1 MRIQPLMARAA
12 RSAITV
18 VRGVRPGQLG
28 SPTPCTEYD
37 VRALLNHLILW
48 TGHVSELS
56 ARKRTVADLPDPAIM
71 APDHDFLH
79 GDWAKAYD
87 AQLDRAVA
95 AWGEPG
101 AEGGTTRMGGDTELP
116 ADFVAQMLFGELVL
130 HGWDLARATGQRL
143 DCPDDVARAA
153 YDATARSADQAREM
167 GLFGA
172 AVEVPD
178 TASELDKVLA
188 LSGRDPRWTP

>member
-1 MRIQPLMARAA
+1 MKIQPLMARAA
-12 RSAITV
+12 RSAIAV
-18 VRGVRPGQLG
+18 VRGVRPEQLG

-56 ARKRTVADLPDPAIM
+56 ARKRPVADLPDPAM
-71 APDHDFLH
+71 LAPDHDFLH
-79 GDWAKAYD
+79 GEWVKSYA

-101 AEGGTTRMGGDTELP
+101 AEDGTTRMGGETELP

-130 HGWDLARATGQRL
+130 HGWDLAVATGQRL
-143 DCPDDVARAA
+143 DCPGDVARAA
-153 YDATARSADQAREM
+153 YDATARSAEQARAM
-167 GLFGA
+167 GLFGTPL
-172 AVEVPD
+172 EVPA
-178 TASELDKVLA
+178 TASDLDRVLA